1 MEKDKKHLYK
11 DFIKNAKITLKYSK
25 NYKGTLLTILIINL
39 IVSGIGFVTPILSAK
54 YISYLTNGAFN
65 NLIYIIIVQTITY
78 ITSMILRLISDKI
91 NRYYDFK
98 IKRKLQLELTR
109 ATLTIDQNI
118 LNKEN
123 SGTFIERI
131 NGATNL
137 SSKLLYIAERL
148 FNLVG
153 DLGVLL
159 VVLNINL
166 PIGITYIIIILIN
179 VLYDK
184 YRDNINYK
192 NSEKVYE
199 LSDKTSGFISEIVRG
214 IKDIK
219 ILNAEES
226 FLEQADKYM
235 NDTNTE
241 RLNANNTDEKLS
253 TISSLIREISNML
266 INLLMVY
273 ELIKG
278 NLSIESAL
286 IIYNYKGNINSLK
299 YDLSSINFWISD
311 FVLCSNRTYG
321 ILDDNKFPKEKFG
334 NKNLS
339 KFKGHIEFKD
349 VNFSYEE
356 NIPVLKNLN
365 LEVLPNEVVG
375 FVGPSG
381 AGKSTIFNLI
391 SALNKPDSGEILFD
405 GESINELTKDSIR
418 GNLSVISQNAYI
430 FNMSI
435 EDNLRI
441 IKKNATKKEIEKACK
456 MACLDEF
463 IESLPNKYKT
473 IVGEGGVTLSGG
485 QRQRIAIARALL
497 LNTEVLLFDEA
508 TSSLDNTTQEKI
520 QKAIENLKG
529 KYTILI
535 IAHRL
540 STVINSDKIYVIN
553 KGTVEGVGTHKEL
566 LKTCKIYADLYKNE
580 DNKSK

>member
-1 MEKDKKHLYK
+1 M
-11 DFIKNAKITLKYSK
+11 
-25 NYKGTLLTILIINL
+25 
-39 IVSGIGFVTPILSAK
+39 
-54 YISYLTNGAFN
+54 
-65 NLIYIIIVQTITY
+65 
-78 ITSMILRLISDKI
+78 

-137 SSKLLYIAERL
+137 SSRLIRIAESI
-148 FNLVG
+148 FNLLR
-153 DLGVLL
+153 DLGVLI
-159 VVLNINL
+159 VVINLDL
-166 PIGITYIIIILIN
+166 PIGIAYTILMLIS

-184 YRDNINYK
+184 YSDNVSYK
-192 NSEKVYE
+192 NGEKVYN
-199 LSDKTSGFISEIVRG
+199 LVDKTSGFISEIVRG

-278 NLSIESAL
+278 
-286 IIYNYKGNINSLK
+286 
-299 YDLSSINFWISD
+299 
-311 FVLCSNRTYG
+311 
-321 ILDDNKFPKEKFG
+321 
-334 NKNLS
+334 
-339 KFKGHIEFKD
+339 
-349 VNFSYEE
+349 
-356 NIPVLKNLN
+356 
-365 LEVLPNEVVG
+365 
-375 FVGPSG
+375 
-381 AGKSTIFNLI
+381 
-391 SALNKPDSGEILFD
+391 
-405 GESINELTKDSIR
+405 
-418 GNLSVISQNAYI
+418 
-430 FNMSI
+430 
-435 EDNLRI
+435 
-441 IKKNATKKEIEKACK
+441 
-456 MACLDEF
+456 
-463 IESLPNKYKT
+463 
-473 IVGEGGVTLSGG
+473 
-485 QRQRIAIARALL
+485 
-497 LNTEVLLFDEA
+497 
-508 TSSLDNTTQEKI
+508 
-520 QKAIENLKG
+520 

-540 STVINSDKIYVIN
+540 STVINSDKMYVIN

-580 DNKSK
+580 GNKSK